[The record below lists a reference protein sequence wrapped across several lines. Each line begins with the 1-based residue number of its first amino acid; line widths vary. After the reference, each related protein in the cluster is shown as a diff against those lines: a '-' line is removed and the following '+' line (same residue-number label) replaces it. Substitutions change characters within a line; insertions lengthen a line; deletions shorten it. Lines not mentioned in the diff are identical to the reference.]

1 MLSSE
6 LYHPHTFLHSE
17 TDRTFIMKTDTV
29 YKVIRYIGVGLIFTS
44 LTWALYKGAG
54 PEIHPGGPAFSRAVG
69 FYTDGKYD
77 DALQNY
83 ETSIREHPEFV
94 HAKRGRAR
102 TLMQLG
108 REREALEAF
117 NEVLEQD
124 SGSAVS
130 FANRGILHDRMGFY
144 PQAIADYDKAIKMD
158 PHLGEGMD
166 WFTRLLQDRKEKTH
180 TLTERLKILRNQT
193 TKIEANDKPMP

>member
-1 MLSSE
+1 
-6 LYHPHTFLHSE
+6 
-17 TDRTFIMKTDTV
+17 MKTNTV

-44 LTWALYKGAG
+44 LTWALYKGAE

-108 REREALEAF
+108 RDREALEAF

-130 FANRGILHDRMGFY
+130 FANRGILQDRMGFD
-144 PQAIADYDKAIKMD
+144 PQAIADYDKAISMD

-166 WFTRLLQDRKEKTH
+166 WFTRLLQDRKEKPQ
-180 TLTERLKILRNQT
+180 TLTERLQTLRNQT
-193 TKIEANDKPMP
+193 THIEANDKPLP

>member
-108 REREALEAF
+108 RDREALEAF

-130 FANRGILHDRMGFY
+130 FANRGILQDRMGLY
-144 PQAIADYDKAIKMD
+144 PQAIADYDKAISMD

-166 WFTRLLQDRKEKTH
+166 WFTRLLQDRKEKPQ
-180 TLTERLKILRNQT
+180 TLTERLQTLRQRDAGP
-193 TKIEANDKPMP
+193 KEQ

>member
-1 MLSSE
+1 
-6 LYHPHTFLHSE
+6 
-17 TDRTFIMKTDTV
+17 MKTDTV
-29 YKVIRYIGVGLIFTS
+29 YKVIRCIGVGLIFTS
-44 LTWALYKGAG
+44 LVWAFYKGAG
-54 PEIHPGGPAFSRAVG
+54 PETHPGGPAFSRAVG
-69 FYTDGKYD
+69 FYTDGDYE

-130 FANRGILHDRMGFY
+130 FANRGILQDRMGFY
-144 PQAIADYDKAIKMD
+144 PQAIADYDKAIRMD

-166 WFTRLLQDRKEKTH
+166 WFTRLLQDRKEKPQ
-180 TLTERLKILRNQT
+180 TLTERLQTLRKQITNIDT
-193 TKIEANDKPMP
+193 NEKPMP

>member
-1 MLSSE
+1 
-6 LYHPHTFLHSE
+6 
-17 TDRTFIMKTDTV
+17 MKTDTV
-29 YKVIRYIGVGLIFTS
+29 YKVIRCIGVGLIFTS
-44 LTWALYKGAG
+44 LVWAFYKGAG
-54 PEIHPGGPAFSRAVG
+54 PETHPGGPAFSRAVG
-69 FYTDGKYD
+69 FYTDGDYE

-117 NEVLEQD
+117 NEVLKQD

-130 FANRGILHDRMGFY
+130 FANRGILHDRLGFY

-193 TKIEANDKPMP
+193 TKIEANGKSKP

>member
-1 MLSSE
+1 
-6 LYHPHTFLHSE
+6 
-17 TDRTFIMKTDTV
+17 MKTDTI
-29 YKVIRYIGVGLIFTS
+29 YKVIRCIGVGLIFTS
-44 LTWALYKGAG
+44 LAWAFYKGAG
-54 PEIHPGGPAFSRAVG
+54 PETHPGGPAFSRAVG
-69 FYTDGKYD
+69 FYTDGKYE

-83 ETSIREHPEFV
+83 ETSIWEHPEFV
-94 HAKRGRAR
+94 HAKRGKAR

-108 REREALEAF
+108 RDREALEAF

-130 FANRGILHDRMGFY
+130 FANRGILHDRMGYY

-158 PHLGEGMD
+158 SHLGEEMD
-166 WFTRLLQDRKEKTH
+166 WFTRLLQDRKKKPQ
-180 TLTERLKILRNQT
+180 TLTERLQTLRKQK